1 MRYVRHRE
9 VIRRLEAEGALS
21 VEQLCAAAAVSPAT
35 MRRDLDALASEGL
48 IDRVRGGAVIRR
60 AVDADTARPF
70 AQVVTADAD
79 DKAAVARRAASLVD
93 DGDVVL
99 LDIGTTTMMLAR
111 QLRGRPITV
120 ITASLA
126 VLDVLRDDPT
136 VDLIILGGHVRRT
149 YHSLVGALTEGALR
163 DVRANIAFLGASG
176 VRPDGTV
183 LDTTAVEV
191 PVKRSLLRS
200 ADRAVLLADRHKFP
214 GAGVLRVCGIGDLG
228 GVVTNAGAD
237 RATLDTARDAGVE
250 VWTA

>member
-21 VEQLCAAAAVSPAT
+21 VEQLCAAAEVSPAT
-35 MRRDLDALASEGL
+35 MRRDLDALASKGL

-70 AQVVTADAD
+70 AQVVTADTD
-79 DKAAVARRAASLVD
+79 DKLAVARLAATLVA

-99 LDIGTTTMMLAR
+99 LDIGTTTMMVAQ
-111 QLRGRPITV
+111 QLHGRPITV

-126 VLDVLRDDPT
+126 VLDVLRDDPN
-136 VDLIILGGHVRRT
+136 VDLILLGGHVRRP

-163 DVRANIAFLGASG
+163 DVRASIAFLGASG

-191 PVKRSLLRS
+191 PVKRSLLQS
-200 ADRAVLLADRHKFP
+200 ADRAVLVADRHKFP
-214 GAGVLRVCGIGDLG
+214 GSGVLRVCGIGDLA
-228 GVVTNAGAD
+228 GVITNAGAD
-237 RATLDTARDAGVE
+237 AATLETARDAGVQ